1 MKKEMYL
8 SPAMRTV
15 KMIETGSQMAVQ
27 SADKKAD
34 EILGKSLTIDPW
46 EEDNHED
53 KSLFNYITG
62 NCCLDVLLLL

>member
-15 KMIETGSQMAVQ
+15 QMIETGSQMAVQ

-46 EEDNHED
+46 EEEE
-53 KSLFNYITG
+53 
-62 NCCLDVLLLL
+62 DVLIKL